1 MAKEEGAKRPPK
13 KAVALKYAPAED
25 KAPRV
30 VAKGEGYLAER
41 IIALAR
47 EAGVPIK
54 EDSELVQS
62 LMEVEL
68 AREIPPELYEAVAV
82 VLAWAWRLNG
92 KVKS

>member
-1 MAKEEGAKRPPK
+1 MPKEEGAKVPPK
-13 KAVALKYAPAED
+13 KAVALKYDPEED
-25 KAPRV
+25 RAPRV

-47 EAGVPIK
+47 EAGIPIK
-54 EDSELVQS
+54 EDSELVKS

-68 AREIPPELYEAVAV
+68 EREIPSELYEAVAV

-92 KVKS
+92 KMKG